1 MLTTAPVD
9 ALTRR
14 ERVVLELMAQGLSN
28 DAICRR
34 LYLSEKTVDSHIR
47 SIYMKLTPPPVAPQP
62 AIHRRVHAVLQ
73 FLECQAA

>member
-1 MLTTAPVD
+1 MLITAPVD

-28 DAICRR
+28 DAICQT
-34 LYLSEKTVDSHIR
+34 LFLSGKTVEAHIR
-47 SIYMKLTPPPVAPQP
+47 SIYMKLTPRTSAQP

-73 FLECQAA
+73 FLDCQAA